1 MKTNTKRKAGG
12 INIPP
17 VLDGRYAGQVV
28 CSARTNFGDAKNMR
42 SIVSVCVYV
51 CVMSH
56 VPF

>member
-42 SIVSVCVYV
+42 SIVCVYV